1 MTEVHFHRNKI
12 TYKRANTLL
21 SKLSSIKLEESHV
34 FAYGTTHES
43 YTSIN
48 TLESKF
54 KGSVKLLYSG
64 PMLKGVWR
72 LIPLP
77 KPRIFSFE
85 LEELSKIKDIF
96 LELQLFINISFLF
109 ISRVD
114 YEKIKNLLSTDF
126 LYMEGIEK
134 VVTADFFVYSLDTDA
149 PDVENGIAEEIIAS
163 KPVSRDILKI
173 LN

>member
-1 MTEVHFHRNKI
+1 MTEVYFRRNKI
-12 TYKRANTLL
+12 TYERANTLL
-21 SKLSSIKLEESHV
+21 SKLSSIKLEEPHV

-43 YTSIN
+43 YTIIN

-54 KGSVKLLYSG
+54 KGGFKLLYSG
-64 PMLKGVWR
+64 PMLKGIWR
-72 LIPLP
+72 LVPLP
-77 KPRIFSFE
+77 KPRMFSFE
-85 LEELSKIKDIF
+85 LDDLSKIKDIF

-109 ISRVD
+109 ISRED
-114 YEKIKNLLSTDF
+114 YQKIKKLLSADF

-134 VVTADFFVYSLDTDA
+134 VATADFFAYSLDTDA
-149 PDVENGIAEEIIAS
+149 PDVENGIAEEIVAS